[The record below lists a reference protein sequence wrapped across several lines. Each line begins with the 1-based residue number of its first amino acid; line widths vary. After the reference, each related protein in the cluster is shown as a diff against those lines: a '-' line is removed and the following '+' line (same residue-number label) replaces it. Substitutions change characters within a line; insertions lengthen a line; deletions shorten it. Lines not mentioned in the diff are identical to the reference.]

1 MGEIIEGLHKEKEKR
16 KALPGAP
23 SSDPMIFAASKQR
36 QAASEKS
43 SDQLKV
49 RKLFKAPK
57 F

>member
-1 MGEIIEGLHKEKEKR
+1 MQKEKEIK

-23 SSDPMIFAASKQR
+23 SSDPMIFAAVKQR
-36 QAASEKS
+36 PAASEKS

-49 RKLFKAPK
+49 SKRFKTPK